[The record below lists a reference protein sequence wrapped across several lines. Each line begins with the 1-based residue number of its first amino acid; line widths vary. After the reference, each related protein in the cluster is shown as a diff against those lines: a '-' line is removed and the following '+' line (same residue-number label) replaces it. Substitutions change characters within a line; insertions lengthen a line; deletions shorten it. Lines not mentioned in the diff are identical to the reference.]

1 MAEAV
6 REEVPRA
13 NGAAPGAN
21 GAAPGANGAVVANG
35 AAPGANGEA
44 PVASGAEPQVSGP
57 PAPQTTET
65 AALIAD
71 PLTGGPSGPGEVG
84 EPIAVDEFQG
94 DILGRKYCVG
104 KTPEGDYFFDY
115 AKPPPGCDLNKIKF
129 FRVTG
134 TSMAEVEA
142 ELKKLLGTVNAPSST
157 ANTSVSSNVPFPPG
171 YGPTMANMSGRPVR
185 PESEIQANLDAQ
197 LAARSLVARSPVT
210 QRWLQTAPELAA
222 AAGISYTNRSGLRGG
237 NATRKHKKSRKETS
251 RKQSK

>member
-13 NGAAPGAN
+13 NGAAPQTN
-21 GAAPGANGAVVANG
+21 GVAPGS
-35 AAPGANGEA
+35 AP
-44 PVASGAEPQVSGP
+44 SIVSP
-57 PAPQTTET
+57 PPQTTET
-65 AALIAD
+65 AALVAD
-71 PLTGGPSGPGEVG
+71 PSGPGEVG

-134 TSMAEVEA
+134 ASMAEVEA

-157 ANTSVSSNVPFPPG
+157 ANTPTSSNVPFQA
-171 YGPTMANMSGRPVR
+171 GPTMANMSGRPVR

-197 LAARSLVARSPVT
+197 LAARSPAT

>member
-13 NGAAPGAN
+13 NGAAPQTN
-21 GAAPGANGAVVANG
+21 GVAPGS
-35 AAPGANGEA
+35 AP
-44 PVASGAEPQVSGP
+44 SIVSP
-57 PAPQTTET
+57 PPQTTET
-65 AALIAD
+65 AALVAD
-71 PLTGGPSGPGEVG
+71 PSGPGEVG

-134 TSMAEVEA
+134 ASMAEVEA

-157 ANTSVSSNVPFPPG
+157 ANTPTSSNVPFQA
-171 YGPTMANMSGRPVR
+171 GPTMANMSGRPVR
-185 PESEIQANLDAQ
+185 PESEIQANLDAK
-197 LAARSLVARSPVT
+197 LIARSPAT

-237 NATRKHKKSRKETS
+237 NATRKQKKSRKETS

>member
-13 NGAAPGAN
+13 NGAAPQTN
-21 GAAPGANGAVVANG
+21 GVAPGS
-35 AAPGANGEA
+35 AP
-44 PVASGAEPQVSGP
+44 SIVSP
-57 PAPQTTET
+57 PPQTTET
-65 AALIAD
+65 AALVAD
-71 PLTGGPSGPGEVG
+71 PSGPGEVG

-134 TSMAEVEA
+134 ASMAEVEA

-157 ANTSVSSNVPFPPG
+157 ANTPTSSNVPFQA
-171 YGPTMANMSGRPVR
+171 GPTMANMSGPLVR
-185 PESEIQANLDAQ
+185 PESEIQANLDAK
-197 LAARSLVARSPVT
+197 LAARSPAT

-237 NATRKHKKSRKETS
+237 NATRKQKKSRKETS